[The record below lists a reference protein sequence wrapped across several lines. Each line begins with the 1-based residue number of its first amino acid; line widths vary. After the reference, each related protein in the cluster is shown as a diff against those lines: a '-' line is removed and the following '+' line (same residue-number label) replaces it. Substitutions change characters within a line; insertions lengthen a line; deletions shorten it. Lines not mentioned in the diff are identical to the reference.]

1 MGCVDPDGKPTV
13 SGMKMLRAL
22 QPDSK
27 TPEEVAE
34 EASLPIYR
42 VRGGLRDLAEYDFV
56 SLEDN
61 IYTLTAKG
69 AELLVPTR

>member
-22 QPDSK
+22 QSGSK

-34 EASLPIYR
+34 EAALPIYR

-56 SLEDN
+56 SREDN
-61 IYTLTAKG
+61 TYTLTATG
-69 AELLVPTR
+69 AEILAPTR